1 MAQCHKRAFVNHT
14 AKAIH
19 PHGPLRSRPETSP
32 KTALFRC
39 HLWGCLAGINRPMS
53 AIFRP
58 LGPLD
63 RVPDRIHIVVA
74 GGAGGPHSGYLLGWG
89 SRAVTR
95 KIEGVSG

>member
-1 MAQCHKRAFVNHT
+1 MTRLRRLTLTICAFHLGFSLVRRPPCSGVT
-14 AKAIH
+14 AGA
-19 PHGPLRSRPETSP
+19 G
-32 KTALFRC
+32 
-39 HLWGCLAGINRPMS
+39 LAEINRPMS

-63 RVPDRIHIVVA
+63 RAPDRIHIVVA